1 LTIAICKI
9 IKGNKMNFKQIS
21 VALLLSLC
29 ASGMVYAAGSPINE
43 DYSALIALGE
53 KMLASSKAADST
65 GFTAIAT
72 EASEVAKDQGNKGNS
87 PRLQRI
93 STKIKMAKKA
103 VKSGDFGLATTLTEE
118 ALVEM
123 KKTNGKPTW
132 GGTTSGGE

>member
-1 LTIAICKI
+1 
-9 IKGNKMNFKQIS
+9 MNFKHIL
-21 VALLLSLC
+21 VVLLLSLF
-29 ASGMVYAAGSPINE
+29 ASSAVYAAGSPINE
-43 DYSALIALGE
+43 DYTALIALGE
-53 KMLASSKAADST
+53 KMLGASKASDST
-65 GFTAIAT
+65 TFSAIAS

-103 VKSGDFGLATTLTEE
+103 VKAGDFGLATTLTEE

-123 KKTNGKPTW
+123 RKTNGKPTW

>member
-1 LTIAICKI
+1 
-9 IKGNKMNFKQIS
+9 MNFKQILA
-21 VALLLSLC
+21 ALMLSLLT
-29 ASGMVYAAGSPINE
+29 SSIVYAAGSPINE
-43 DYSALIALGE
+43 DYTTLIALGE
-53 KMLASSKAADST
+53 KMLVASKASDAST
-65 GFTAIAT
+65 FTATAT
-72 EASEVAKDQGNKGNS
+72 EASDVAKDQGNKGNS

-103 VKSGDFGLATTLTEE
+103 VKAGDFGLATTLTEE